1 MLPEGTF
8 CFEEGHAAS
17 KKGVLM
23 PVVGKVLPGCAFV
36 SNCLIIKYAL
46 HLRLV

>member
-1 MLPEGTF
+1 MLPRGTF
-8 CFEEGHAAS
+8 CFEGGQVAS
-17 KKGVLM
+17 VESVQW
-23 PVVGKVLPGCAFV
+23 PVRGKVLPGCAFV